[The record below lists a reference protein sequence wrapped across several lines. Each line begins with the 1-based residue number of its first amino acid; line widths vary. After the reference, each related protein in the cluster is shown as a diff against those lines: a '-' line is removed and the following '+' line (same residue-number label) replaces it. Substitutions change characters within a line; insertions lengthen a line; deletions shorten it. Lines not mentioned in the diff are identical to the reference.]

1 LTPRFMPSY
10 NHHNIT
16 EREMKVLV
24 NGQPWEFSGEMN
36 ILQLLH
42 ELGMIVD
49 RVAVEVNQHIL
60 DKKEFNTHFLKNNDK
75 IEVISFVGG
84 GRD

>member
-1 LTPRFMPSY
+1 MES
-10 NHHNIT
+10 
-16 EREMKVLV
+16 EMKVLV
-24 NGQPWEFSGEMN
+24 NGEEWEFSGEMN

-49 RVAVEVNQHIL
+49 RVAVEVNQQIL
-60 DKKEFNTHFLKNNDK
+60 DKKEFNTHFLKNDDK

-84 GRD
+84 GQE

>member
-1 LTPRFMPSY
+1 MSPY
-10 NHHNIT
+10 KKK
-16 EREMKVLV
+16 MKVLV
-24 NGQPWEFSGEMN
+24 NGQQWEFSGEMN

-49 RVAVEVNQHIL
+49 RVAVEVNQQIL
-60 DKKEFNTHFLKNNDK
+60 DKKEFNTHFLKNDDK

-84 GRD
+84 GQES

>member
-1 LTPRFMPSY
+1 
-10 NHHNIT
+10 
-16 EREMKVLV
+16 MKVLV
-24 NGQPWEFSGEMN
+24 NGEEWEFSGEMN

-49 RVAVEVNQHIL
+49 RVAVEVNQVIL
-60 DKKEFNTHFLKNNDK
+60 DKKEFNTKFLKNNDK

-84 GRD
+84 GRK

>member
-1 LTPRFMPSY
+1 
-10 NHHNIT
+10 
-16 EREMKVLV
+16 MKVLV
-24 NGQPWEFSGEMN
+24 NGQQWEFSGEMN

-49 RVAVEVNQHIL
+49 RVAVEVNQQIL
-60 DKKEFNTHFLKNNDK
+60 DKKEFNTHFLKNDDK

-84 GRD
+84 GQES

>member
-1 LTPRFMPSY
+1 
-10 NHHNIT
+10 
-16 EREMKVLV
+16 MKVLV
-24 NGQPWEFSGEMN
+24 NGQQWEFSGEMN

-49 RVAVEVNQHIL
+49 RVAVEVNQQIL
-60 DKKEFNTHFLKNNDK
+60 DKKEFNTHFLKNNDR